1 MESCVAPQSQNI
13 GGITETVFNEHRSL
27 WLILTL
33 LRSYGAVTIQ

>member
-13 GGITETVFNEHRSL
+13 GGITETFFNEDQSL

-33 LRSYGAVTIQ
+33 LRRMAQ